1 MQHIL
6 VIEDDPDIREL
17 IGYNLKREGF
27 EVSLCNNGQDG
38 LDAALSKDVDLI
50 ILDLM
55 MPKLNG
61 IEVCKRIRETPEKRN
76 VPVIMLT
83 AKSEEA
89 DIVFGLGVGAD
100 DYMTKPFGLKELVA
114 RVYTRLRSF
123 PTPRTAAAQADH
135 DVLRQGEVEI
145 DRARFH
151 IKVCGTQ
158 VPMTLAEFRLFDA
171 LVSRPGIV
179 LSRDRLLD
187 AVTGG
192 EGVLIDRNIDVH
204 VRSIRKK
211 LGESRD
217 LIETVR
223 GLGYKF
229 KELQ

>member
-1 MQHIL
+1 VQHIL

-27 EVSLCNNGQDG
+27 ETTLCTNGREG
-38 LDAALSKDVDLI
+38 LQAALSKPVDLI

-55 MPKLNG
+55 MPELNG
-61 IEVCKRIRETPEKRN
+61 IEVCKRLREQPDKRAI
-76 VPVIMLT
+76 PIIMLT
-83 AKSEEA
+83 AKSEET
-89 DIVFGLGVGAD
+89 DIVYGLGVGAD
-100 DYMTKPFGLKELVA
+100 DYMTKPFSSKELVA
-114 RVYTRLRSF
+114 RVYTRLRNYAPLSVA
-123 PTPRTAAAQADH
+123 PATEAG
-135 DVLRQGEVEI
+135 DVLQHGEVEI

-151 IKVCGTQ
+151 IKICGTQ

-229 KELQ
+229 REFQ

>member
-1 MQHIL
+1 VKHIL

-17 IGYNLKREGF
+17 LGYNLTREGF
-27 EVSLCNNGQDG
+27 EVSLCSNGQEG
-38 LDAALSKDVDLI
+38 LDRALSRKVDLI

-55 MPKLNG
+55 LPLLNG
-61 IEVCKRIRETPEKRN
+61 IEVCKKIRENPDKRSI
-76 VPVIMLT
+76 PIIMLT
-83 AKSEEA
+83 AKSEET

-100 DYMTKPFGLKELVA
+100 DYMIKPFGVKELVA
-114 RVYTRLRSF
+114 RVYTRLRTLKS
-123 PTPRTAAAQADH
+123 PEAPQAEG
-135 DVLRQGEVEI
+135 DVVRQGEVEV
-145 DRARFH
+145 DRARFQV
-151 IKVCGTQ
+151 KVSGAQ
-158 VPMTLAEFRLFDA
+158 VAMTLAEFRLFDA
-171 LVSRPGIV
+171 LISRPGIV

-217 LIETVR
+217 LIQTVR

-229 KELQ
+229 RELQ